1 MTHKDKELADKLS
14 GATIQRQGS
23 RRPGCGVG
31 NPSATPR
38 AGSAIAVEGLGDGG
52 MLGLDGAVAVAAGLL
67 DVGVSGLCAGY
78 IMM

>member
-1 MTHKDKELADKLS
+1 M
-14 GATIQRQGS
+14 
-23 RRPGCGVG
+23 G

-67 DVGVSGLCAGY
+67 DVGVGGPCAGY
-78 IMM
+78 VAVAQRGRIRRSQRSW